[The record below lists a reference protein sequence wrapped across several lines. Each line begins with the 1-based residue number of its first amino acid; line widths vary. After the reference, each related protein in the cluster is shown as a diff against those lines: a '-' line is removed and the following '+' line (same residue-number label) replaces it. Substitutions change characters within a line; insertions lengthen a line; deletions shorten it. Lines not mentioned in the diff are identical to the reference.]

1 MSTIDLTRRW
11 LSLALAA
18 GAATGSRASGGS
30 TVDVWIE
37 LTERPPSA
45 ATPASAAARQRD
57 RLGSQQDRVA
67 AALSRLGALELGRI
81 RVNGNAI
88 AVRIDRSRLDEV
100 RAIDGVKRVRPAR
113 SLHPPQTGGPAQG

>member
-18 GAATGSRASGGS
+18 AATTVSRASGGDA
-30 TVDVWIE
+30 VEVWIE
-37 LTERPPSA
+37 LSERPPSA
-45 ATPASAAARQRD
+45 AMPASAAARQRD
-57 RLGSQQDRVA
+57 RLSSQQDRVA
-67 AALSRLGALELGRI
+67 DALARLGAVELGRI

-88 AVRIDRSRLDEV
+88 AVRIDRTRLDAV
-100 RAIDGVKRVRPAR
+100 RGIDGVKRVRPAR